1 MTTSTATAT
10 TTTTTIIMAAGS
22 SSERWAAAV
31 RWSRLPRMRWAV
43 VSATAKCLIKR
54 GSISTLKEDKTRLR
68 PRPTFKPT
76 STDTQCQQVKQNNVY
91 STSKQAIRPTI
102 FFCHFLPRRPTSPK
116 TKKTHRA
123 NQQQR
128 PAASSK
134 PAIRARS
141 KKQES
146 WGLVGPDTRHN
157 IRVRDLKKCSTQ
169 EKSPPPA
176 SRHASR
182 EETGSL
188 LGALRVN
195 FSKAVECD

>member
-10 TTTTTIIMAAGS
+10 TTTTTIIIAAGS

-76 STDTQCQQVKQNNVY
+76 STDTQCQQVKQNNVH

-102 FFCHFLPRRPTSPK
+102 FFVIFSQDGQQVPRQ
-116 TKKTHRA
+116 KKTQGQSA
-123 NQQQR
+123 AETSSQQQT
-128 PAASSK
+128 SNQ
-134 PAIRARS
+134 S
-141 KKQES
+141 KKQEARARER
-146 WGLVGPDTRHN
+146 GPGG
-157 IRVRDLKKCSTQ
+157 
-169 EKSPPPA
+169 A
-176 SRHASR
+176 RHA
-182 EETGSL
+182 T
-188 LGALRVN
+188 
-195 FSKAVECD
+195 KH

>member
-102 FFCHFLPRRPTSPK
+102 FFVIFSQDGQQVPRQKRPTGPISSRDQQPA
-116 TKKTHRA
+116 A
-123 NQQQR
+123 NQQSEQE
-128 PAASSK
+128 
-134 PAIRARS
+134 ARS
-141 KKQES
+141 KRAGAW
-146 WGLVGPDTRHN
+146 WGPTRDTT
-157 IRVRDLKKCSTQ
+157 L
-169 EKSPPPA
+169 
-176 SRHASR
+176 
-182 EETGSL
+182 
-188 LGALRVN
+188 
-195 FSKAVECD
+195 ECGI